1 MCYSAQL
8 VAAHHRYLRLTGAE
22 MDFDQFKEI
31 YGVRLHDPSVRIPR
45 AVDRWFAQPRSEAEL
60 ELGTLAERHRSAE
73 IAKLEREL
81 FALRKRTA
89 DADRVLAT
97 KPTKSAAESKRI
109 AADKTTRALARLD
122 RLRDPTPNDED
133 ARIFPMHFAPVVLQ
147 SGDRRVVRLARYHI
161 RRPGDPATT
170 DRKWPGL
177 YNARRDNLERFWRGQ
192 FGATH
197 AVMLAESFFENVQR
211 EGRNQVLH
219 FTPRPAEAMFVA
231 CLYAEWTDPRDGRR
245 LLSIAA
251 VTDEPPP
258 EVAAAGH
265 DRMIV
270 SLKPEHL
277 DAWLRPVG
285 RSTEELQAILSDRQA
300 PYYEHVAVAA

>member
-22 MDFDQFKEI
+22 MDFEQFKEI
-31 YGVRLHDPSVRIPR
+31 YGIRAQGAPVRVPR
-45 AVDRWFAQPRSEAEL
+45 TVDRWFSPEGSA
-60 ELGTLAERHRSAE
+60 AERELARLAAEYQASE

-81 FALRKRTA
+81 FALRKRIA
-89 DADRVLAT
+89 DAERALAR
-97 KPTKSAAESKRI
+97 KPTKTAAESKRI
-109 AADKTTRALARLD
+109 ATSKTARALERLE
-122 RLRDPTPNDED
+122 RLRNPLLDVED
-133 ARIFPMHFAPVVLQ
+133 ARIFPMYHAPIVLQ
-147 SGDRRVVRLARYHI
+147 AGDRRVVRLARYHL
-161 RRPGDPATT
+161 RRSGDPETV

-192 FGATH
+192 FGSTH

-211 EGRNQVLH
+211 DGRNHVLQ
-219 FTPRPAEAMFVA
+219 FTPRPAGAMYVA
-231 CLYAEWTDPRDGRR
+231 CLYAEWTDPRNGRR
-245 LLSIAA
+245 LLSFAA

-270 SLKPEHL
+270 SLKPENVE
-277 DAWLRPVG
+277 AWLTPEG
-285 RSTEELQAILSDRQA
+285 RTTEELQEILSDRQA

>member
-31 YGVRLHDPSVRIPR
+31 YGVRAHDPSIRIPR
-45 AVDRWFAQPRSEAEL
+45 AVDRWFAQPGSEAEL
-60 ELGTLAERHRSAE
+60 ELDALAEQHRKAE

-89 DADRVLAT
+89 DAERVLAA

-109 AADKTTRALARLD
+109 ATDKTARALARLD
-122 RLRDPTPNDED
+122 RLRDLGPSADD
-133 ARIFPMHFAPVVLQ
+133 ARIFPMHFAPIVLQ
-147 SGDRRVVRLARYHI
+147 SGARRVVRLARYHL

-192 FGATH
+192 FGTTH

-219 FTPRPAEAMFVA
+219 FTPRPAEPMFVA
-231 CLYAEWTDPRDGRR
+231 CLYSEWTDPRDGRR
-245 LLSIAA
+245 LLSFAA

-270 SLKPEHL
+270 SLRPEHVA
-277 DAWLRPVG
+277 AWLRPAEH
-285 RSTEELQAILSDRQA
+285 STEELQAILSDRQA